1 MTNFTSVFLSVGT
14 TIAILALFGE
24 VEVLILLLMAIDSDS
39 AKTADANLRGL
50 VSIFSIP
57 GPFMELKDFGK
68 VLVSL
73 EIILEPQLEEGIEI
87 ELDCKFLF
95 LWISTILG

>member
-1 MTNFTSVFLSVGT
+1 
-14 TIAILALFGE
+14 
-24 VEVLILLLMAIDSDS
+24 
-39 AKTADANLRGL
+39 
-50 VSIFSIP
+50 
-57 GPFMELKDFGK
+57 MELKDFGK

-73 EIILEPQLEEGIEI
+73 EIILEPQLEEGIEM